1 MLDMPPVSIDGSPH
15 HELIERLTN
24 LHSEEDSDAAI
35 DLWRKLAAQV
45 IMIVGETGF
54 NSLYERSLFLTQ
66 SAFPWI
72 EPNLPSPNTD
82 HGVANLKLCFEKQAR
97 LQASGANRMLLINF
111 TDILASLIGEQ
122 LTSSILRSAWREDAS
137 DRASKG
143 PYSE

>member
-1 MLDMPPVSIDGSPH
+1 MLDMPPVSLDGSPH

-24 LHSEEDSDAAI
+24 LHSEKDSDAAI

-45 IMIVGETGF
+45 IMIIGETGF
-54 NSLYERSLFLTQ
+54 NSLYERSLFLTRP
-66 SAFPWI
+66 AFPWI
-72 EPNLPSPNTD
+72 EPNLPSPKTH

-97 LQASGANRMLLINF
+97 SQAREANRTLLINF
-111 TDILASLIGEQ
+111 TNILASLIGVQ
-122 LTSSILRSAWREDAS
+122 LTCSILRSAWSDDAS